1 MIFRFYLMLCCL
13 VPFFAASCGRATS
26 AVRVAKTGR
35 HMGVTWTVTVYA
47 ASRPA
52 GVAACA
58 AAHAEVARLET
69 ILSDYDPAS
78 ELSRLSAAAPTPDPI
93 RVGDDLW
100 RVLSR
105 AVAFRD
111 ATGGA
116 FDPTVGPLTMLW
128 RRARRTGTLPPAEAL
143 AAARAAVGGDRLRLH
158 PDRQAVSLVRPAMR
172 LDLGGI
178 GMGDAADRAVEV
190 LRRQGVA
197 AAMIDASGD
206 IVVFGVPPGK
216 TGWRVA
222 SAPLGRAEP
231 PAADLVLTDAAVT
244 TSGDAFQAVTIDGV
258 RYGHV
263 VDPRTGLGVAG
274 PAAVTVI
281 GPDCTTAD
289 ALATAALVLGQESG
303 LRLVDSM
310 PGCSARFVWTD
321 DTGATREATS
331 PRWPSQPPQTTD

>member
-1 MIFRFYLMLCCL
+1 
-13 VPFFAASCGRATS
+13 
-26 AVRVAKTGR
+26 
-35 HMGVTWTVTVYA
+35 MGVTWTVTVYA

-116 FDPTVGPLTMLW
+116 FDPTV
-128 RRARRTGTLPPAEAL
+128 
-143 AAARAAVGGDRLRLH
+143 ARAAVGGDRLRLH